1 MLKRKSRVFLLIL
14 MICACTGNLC
24 ENECVN
30 LEKRAKL
37 DSPKNFQ
44 AISGNASVLLTWD
57 KVDNADYKY
66 VLSYEKNEIE
76 ISPDVGY
83 FTVENLENGKT
94 YEFALAAQKA
104 GNLTSDLV
112 KVTATPGE
120 NLNKIPQIPAFNI
133 WFKVFDQGNY
143 PVGDSDE
150 GYKIYNE
157 GGVITNGIVSET
169 KEIIN
174 NTKEVSEL
182 IIKYS
187 SATYAILRDGE
198 DVRWFTMKKVGY
210 HWEVWGYIYNVA
222 FENSNAELDETI
234 TELELDTALDLQKY
248 GKKLNNGVKITTCGY
263 YEKNDGGGATYY
275 TALRTNGKKF
285 STMRTGTGQ
294 IVNYQLQNHTIN
306 IRQFGAGYC
315 RQITTGNEDISC
327 PYSDWQSEEKV
338 KYEINDDHP
347 RFEEAKIILAENS
360 DNDKL
365 STKIIVPTGE
375 YRIGQQFNIGKKN
388 FTMAGV
394 RDTGGKCKSV
404 IYTDNGY
411 QTWWE
416 FFFSIIESQNM
427 TLDSIRIEARETK
440 TAKYYRQLVLV
451 DSSDVTVK
459 NCEIYVDEHVQD
471 DDSSLDRQYTNV
483 TVYSGVKNATVEN
496 CVLTNHSGVERG
508 ACVGVMDF
516 YGHGTENIKI
526 LNNTMY
532 QNCHDE
538 MLGVFSSQR
547 WYAPDAYVH
556 NVLISGNTM
565 YPTNSTA
572 SRRVMAVTLG
582 YNDSYGLENI
592 VFEKNHIIA
601 QIPSNLITCGTLDN
615 TTYIRDNIIDLNM
628 TGSGG
633 VIFDSRENV
642 VIENNTINFAED
654 STGIC
659 SVFKNKG
666 KFVGNT
672 VNVYGKLGSFSY
684 LGGEISDNEFN
695 IYGCVDSFTLDVDT
709 VKNNVFNVH
718 PGSRPITKMF
728 CYDSFNESVYK
739 VTDIEICGNTINYN
753 VTAEDETTFINE
765 KSWDK
770 NWGWNA
776 FHCLS
781 VGGQFGAI
789 DRKIK
794 FTDNTINAP
803 NVSSVNKHLMFYSF
817 KESNTLNSYVLQNN
831 KLEKFT
837 WIRSQMGAEFELKYS
852 NNVDLGG
859 EVLEFDKKS
868 EKNYIIGMYNV
879 GN

>member
-76 ISPDVGY
+76 ILPDVGY

-375 YRIGQQFNIGKKN
+375 YRIGQQLNIGKKN

-394 RDTGGKCKSV
+394 RDTDGKCKSV

-508 ACVGVMDF
+508 ACVGIMDF

-582 YNDSYGLENI
+582 YNDSYGLKDI
-592 VFEKNHIIA
+592 VFEKNHVIA
-601 QIPSNLITCGTLDN
+601 EIPSNLITCGTLDN

-633 VIFDSRENV
+633 VIFDSRKNV
-642 VIENNTINFAED
+642 VIENNTINFTKD
-654 STGIC
+654 SDGLC
-659 SVFKNKG
+659 NVFKNKG

-672 VNVYGKLGSFSY
+672 VNIYGKISGISY
-684 LGGEISDNEFN
+684 LGGEINNNTFN
-695 IYGCVDSFTLDVDT
+695 VFNSVDYFVKNVQT
-709 VKNNVFNVH
+709 VKNNTFNMKE
-718 PGSRPITKMF
+718 GSRPITSMF
-728 CYDSFNESVYK
+728 VYDTLADSDYTTEN
-739 VTDIEICGNTINYN
+739 IEICGNTVNYEI
-753 VTAEDETTFINE
+753 TAEDEAAFINE

-770 NWGWNA
+770 NWGWNG
-776 FHCLS
+776 FHCLA
-781 VGGQFGAI
+781 VGGKNGNTAK
-789 DRKIK
+789 KIM
-794 FTDNTINAP
+794 FSDNTINAP
-803 NVSSVNKHLMFYSF
+803 SVSSINKHLMFYSF
-817 KESNTLNSYVLQNN
+817 KESDTLNSYVLQNN

-837 WIRSQMGAEFELKYS
+837 WIRSQMGAEFDLKYS